1 MDQLLAWLDSKFQEL
16 VDQDIL
22 EEKPKVYIQPPTGKL
37 MEFPCVTITR
47 ATGNTLF
54 ADNNPYRHQP
64 RYLLTAINEDPVSP
78 LYKVLAS
85 LPRCIH
91 DRSFPAENLNHD
103 VFTIFFEEEA
113 E

>member
-1 MDQLLAWLDSKFQEL
+1 MDQLLSILVAKFQEL
-16 VDQDIL
+16 YDQDVL
-22 EEKPKVYIQPPTGKL
+22 DKLPKVYIQPPTGKL
-37 MEFPCVTITR
+37 MEFPCVTIVR
-47 ATGNTLF
+47 APGNTLF

-64 RYLLTAINEDPVSP
+64 RYLLTAIDEDPVSP

-91 DRSFPAENLNHD
+91 DRSYPADNLNHD